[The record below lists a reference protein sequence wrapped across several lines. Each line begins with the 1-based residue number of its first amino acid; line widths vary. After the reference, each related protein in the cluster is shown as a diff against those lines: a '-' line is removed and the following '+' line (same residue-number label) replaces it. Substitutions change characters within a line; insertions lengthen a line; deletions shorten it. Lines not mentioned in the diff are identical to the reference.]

1 MLKDEYLTPCGKQST
16 HTTIQKGKDMNKDDL
31 ETLKNEAKWMS
42 QSTLEYKNVLIAL
55 EVIYKMG
62 QESAERKSR
71 LPGE

>member
-1 MLKDEYLTPCGKQST
+1 MD
-16 HTTIQKGKDMNKDDL
+16 KDDL

-71 LPGE
+71 LTGE